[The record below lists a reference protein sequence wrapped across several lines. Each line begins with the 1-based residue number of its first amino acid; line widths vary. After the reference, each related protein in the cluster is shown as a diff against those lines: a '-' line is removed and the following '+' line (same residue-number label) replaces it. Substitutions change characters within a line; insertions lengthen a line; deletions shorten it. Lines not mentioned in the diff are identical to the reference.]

1 MQRILGFGL
10 VLALLASPVTA
21 FAQDTVQGEDK
32 TVFKKKTTIDF
43 SDVTLEGE
51 LTKPEGAYGL
61 VRTKTRFKSLIN
73 PRTTFNP
80 ELKKSA
86 EAL

>member
-1 MQRILGFGL
+1 MRLLIGLGLAALLGFL
-10 VLALLASPVTA
+10 PAVAR
-21 FAQDTVQGEDK
+21 AQDTVQGEDK

-73 PRTTFNP
+73 PRTSFNP
-80 ELKKSA
+80 ELKKST